1 MELYKTPVILKIYEA
16 LTAIIDGKIKS
27 TDDVNLFHIYS
38 SSGNKFYYVYLEIRE
53 GKMIAFSNDNAT
65 YYEDYFGYPIIALM
79 FIKKILKYDEK
90 LAKELGGIYWKD
102 LNQKYKIPNTPKYDF
117 DQVAID
123 LNKGLTKEQNEGI
136 SKYRTSATVYVPLPV
151 NTALLKY
158 IVCNLRARFIPT
170 ANCPAMCC
178 NAICNMTVC
187 NY

>member
-136 SKYRTSATVYVPLPV
+136 SKDLTGGLSKELIDYINELYELIKKMKVYKLLDEELIEKGIPKEPL
-151 NTALLKY
+151 KGY
-158 IVCNLRARFIPT
+158 
-170 ANCPAMCC
+170 
-178 NAICNMTVC
+178 
-187 NY
+187 